1 MSSKHRNRIQH
12 TLAFR
17 LTFWY
22 ACIFTVS
29 SLLTFAFFYFFI
41 TTVIRNQ
48 TDQEMKKQAGVF
60 SSMLAVN
67 DLETVERVAL
77 LEAQASGEKQFFFRL
92 LYPTGVAFSSSNM
105 SYWENVGINR
115 DAITRLVRENRP
127 VYETVSIKGRQHGV
141 RVMYD
146 LLGSGIILQLGQ
158 TMENQSRF
166 IELFQKL
173 FLVTISGLV
182 ILAALI
188 GWLLARH
195 AVAGV
200 RAMTHTARNI
210 AEGTLDQRVPIKGR
224 GDEIDQ
230 LATTFNQMLDRIQTL
245 VTNIREMSD
254 NIAHDLRSPITRIR
268 GMAEIALTTGKSL
281 KELEDV
287 AAGTIEECDRLLD
300 MINTMLFISKTE
312 AGVGQLEIVDLD
324 LAAVVRDACE
334 LFQPVAE
341 DKKIVVSYTVPKNC
355 WVRGDVRMLQR
366 LVSNLIDNA
375 VKYSQPGGCVDVVLE
390 MDVQRAIILTIH
402 DTGVG
407 IAADDLPHIF
417 KRFYRGD
424 TSRSSGQPDAGAG
437 LGLSLA
443 RTVAQAHGGKINV
456 KSSPSHGSTFTVQF
470 PASFILN
477 TKKDKGLH
485 E

>member
-1 MSSKHRNRIQH
+1 MSSKHRNRIKH

-22 ACIFTVS
+22 ACIFTIS
-29 SLLTFAFFYFFI
+29 SLVTFTFFYFFI

-67 DLETVERVAL
+67 DLETVERVAM
-77 LEAQASGEKQFFFRL
+77 LEAQASGEKKFFFRL
-92 LYPTGVAFSSSNM
+92 LYPTGVAFSSSSM
-105 SYWENVGINR
+105 AYWENVGINR
-115 DAITRLVRENRP
+115 SAINRLVRENRP
-127 VYETVSIKGRQHGV
+127 VYETLSIKGRQHDV

-146 LLGSGIILQLGQ
+146 LLGAGIILQLGR

-166 IELFQKL
+166 IELFKKL

-182 ILAALI
+182 ISAALI

-230 LATTFNQMLDRIQTL
+230 LATTFNQMLDRIQAL
-245 VTNIREMSD
+245 VTSIREMSD

-281 KELEDV
+281 KELEDM
-287 AAGTIEECDRLLD
+287 AGGTIEECDRLLD

-312 AGVGQLEIVDLD
+312 AGVGPLAIVDLD

-341 DKKIVVSYTVPKNC
+341 DKEIRLSCTVPKTC
-355 WVRGDVRMLQR
+355 ALRGDIRMLQR

-375 VKYSQPGGCVDVVLE
+375 VKYSAPTGRVDVVLE
-390 MDVQRAIILTIH
+390 KDGKRAVVLTVR

-417 KRFYRGD
+417 ERFYRSD
-424 TSRSSGQPDAGAG
+424 TSRSSGRPDTGAG

-443 RTVAQAHGGKINV
+443 RTVAQVHGGKIDVVSN
-456 KSSPSHGSTFTVQF
+456 PPQGSTFTVIL
-470 PASFILN
+470 PASYSGMP
-477 TKKDKGLH
+477 KKI
-485 E
+485 

>member
-1 MSSKHRNRIQH
+1 MSSKPRNRIQH

-22 ACIFTVS
+22 ACIFIIS
-29 SLLTFAFFYFFI
+29 SLVTFTVFYFFI
-41 TTVIRNQ
+41 TTVLRNQ

-67 DLETVERVAL
+67 DLETVERVAM
-77 LEAQASGEKQFFFRL
+77 LEAQASGEKKFFFRL

-105 SYWENVGINR
+105 SYWENIGINR
-115 DAITRLVRENRP
+115 SAINRLVRENQP
-127 VYETVSIKGRQHGV
+127 VYETVTIAGRQPGV

-146 LLGSGIILQLGQ
+146 LLGAGIIIQLGQ
-158 TMENQSRF
+158 AMENQSRF
-166 IELFQKL
+166 VELFKKL
-173 FLVTISGLV
+173 FLATISGLV
-182 ILAALI
+182 VLAALI

-200 RAMTHTARNI
+200 RAVTHTARNI
-210 AEGTLDQRVPIKGR
+210 ADGTLDQRVPVKGR

-268 GMAEIALTTGKSL
+268 GMAEIALTTNKSM
-281 KELEDV
+281 KELEDM
-287 AAGTIEECDRLLD
+287 AGGTIEECDRLLD

-312 AGVGQLEIVDLD
+312 AGVGPLEVIDLD

-341 DKKIVVSYTVPKNC
+341 DKEIRVSCTVPKTC
-355 WVRGDVRMLQR
+355 WVRGDIRMLQR

-375 VKYSQPGGCVDVVLE
+375 VKYSPSAGCVDVVLE
-390 MDVQRAIILTIH
+390 RDEQRAVILTVH

-407 IAADDLPHIF
+407 IASNELPHIF
-417 KRFYRGD
+417 KRFYRSD
-424 TSRSSGQPDAGAG
+424 TSRSSGQPDAGVG

-443 RTVAQAHGGKINV
+443 RTVARAHGGRIEV
-456 KSSPSHGSTFTVQF
+456 QSTPSQGSSFTVIF
-470 PASFILN
+470 PACF
-477 TKKDKGLH
+477 GG
-485 E
+485 

>member
-1 MSSKHRNRIQH
+1 MSSKPRNRIQH

-22 ACIFTVS
+22 ACIFTIS
-29 SLLTFAFFYFFI
+29 SLVTFTFFYFFI
-41 TTVIRNQ
+41 TTVLRNQ

-67 DLETVERVAL
+67 DLETVERVAM
-77 LEAQASGEKQFFFRL
+77 LEAQASGEKKFFFRL
-92 LYPTGVAFSSSNM
+92 LYSTGVAFSSSNM
-105 SYWENVGINR
+105 SYWENIGINR
-115 DAITRLVRENRP
+115 SAISRLIRENRP
-127 VYETVSIKGRQHGV
+127 VYETVKIAGRQPDV

-146 LLGSGIILQLGQ
+146 LLGAGIIIQLGRA
-158 TMENQSRF
+158 MENQVRF
-166 IELFQKL
+166 IELFKKL

-200 RAMTHTARNI
+200 RAVTHTARNI
-210 AEGTLDQRVPIKGR
+210 ADGTLDQRVPVKGR

-230 LATTFNQMLDRIQTL
+230 LATTFNQMLDRIQML
-245 VTNIREMSD
+245 ITNIREMSD

-281 KELEDV
+281 KELEDM
-287 AAGTIEECDRLLD
+287 ASDTIEECDRLLD

-312 AGVGQLEIVDLD
+312 AGVGQLEIIDLD
-324 LAAVVRDACE
+324 LATVVREACE

-341 DKKIVVSYTVPKNC
+341 DRDISIACTVPKDC
-355 WVRGDVRMLQR
+355 WVRGDVRMIQR

-375 VKYSQPGGCVDVVLE
+375 VKYSPPSACVDVVLE
-390 MDVQRAIILTIH
+390 KDVQGAVSLAVQ

-407 IAADDLPHIF
+407 IAADELPHIF
-417 KRFYRGD
+417 NRFYRTD
-424 TSRSSGQPDAGAG
+424 TSRSSAQPDAGVG

-443 RTVAQAHGGKINV
+443 HTVARAHGGKIDV
-456 KSSPSHGSTFTVQF
+456 VSTPYQGSTFTVHF
-470 PASFILN
+470 PPSFFPN
-477 TKKDKGLH
+477 TKEDKGVNA
-485 E
+485 